1 MPHLGGEYSCSNL
14 SSKEEPMREKIKGE
28 LHVISWKEIARPLG
42 RFKGLK
48 RFKGIPEEVVV

>member
-28 LHVISWKEIARPLG
+28 LHVRSWKVIARPW
-42 RFKGLK
+42 RD
-48 RFKGIPEEVVV
+48 